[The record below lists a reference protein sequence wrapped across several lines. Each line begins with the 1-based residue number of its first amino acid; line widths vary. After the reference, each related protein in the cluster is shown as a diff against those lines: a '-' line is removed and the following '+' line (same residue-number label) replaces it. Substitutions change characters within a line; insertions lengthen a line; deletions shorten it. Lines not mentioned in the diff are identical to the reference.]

1 MTMIRW
7 KPFFMES
14 LEDTDRFFDESS
26 GLVPVK
32 GFSPALDVYE
42 KDQSIVVETPLAGVS
57 PDDVKII
64 IENDVLMI
72 EGATKK
78 RSEIDEKNYY
88 RKEVRYGSFYR
99 SIPLP
104 VSVESDKAE
113 ASYENGVLKI
123 RIPKAQKA
131 LAKTIKIDVKK

>member
-7 KPFFMES
+7 KPFFMEPF
-14 LEDTDRFFDESS
+14 EDADRFFDEAT

-42 KDQSIVVETPLAGVS
+42 KDQGIVVETPLAGVS
-57 PDDVKII
+57 PDDVKIT

-88 RKEVRYGSFYR
+88 RKEVRYGSFHR

-113 ASYENGVLKI
+113 ATYENGILKI

-131 LAKTIKIDVKK
+131 LVKTIKIDVKK